1 MSLID
6 KIGDSVLLY
15 QGDCLELMKDIP
27 DGSVD
32 LVLTDPPYGTTACKW
47 DSVIPISD
55 MWSQLLRIAKDDA
68 AIVFTS
74 SQPFT
79 SFLVVSNP
87 NIFRYEWIYQKTAGS
102 NFAQVRR
109 QPMKEHE
116 SILVFSKK
124 PSRYFPIKEERR
136 GNEVGKTRSA
146 ARKDSLFNSDKGEVY
161 GSIQRDR
168 DTRNYGELRY
178 PSTVQ
183 LFNNR
188 KPSDRGLHPTQK
200 PISLMEYFVTT
211 YTRPNEVVLDFAMG
225 SGSTGVACVNTNRN
239 FIGIELD
246 DNYYGIAKKRIEEAT
261 DAQQIKMDAV

>member
-1 MSLID
+1 MT
-6 KIGDSVLLY
+6 LY
-15 QGDCLELMKDIP
+15 RGDCLEEMNNIP

-102 NFAQVRR
+102 NFAQVKR

-116 SILVFSKK
+116 SVLVFSKK

-136 GNEVGKTRSA
+136 GKEVGKTRSA

-200 PISLMEYFVTT
+200 PVALLEYLIRT
-211 YTRPNEVVLDFAMG
+211 YTQPGETVLDFTMG
-225 SGSTGVACVNTNRN
+225 SGSTGVACVNAGRK

-246 DNYYGIAKKRIEEAT
+246 DNYYGIAYNRIEEA
-261 DAQQIKMDAV
+261 QHIVG